1 MSRMHE
7 LKVMQ
12 ALPYLDSLIKE
23 YLLFRGFTRT
33 LQAFA
38 VDAAADLGC
47 GFQADPLTRP
57 LFSPY
62 ILNFCSL

>member
-1 MSRMHE
+1 MHD

-47 GFQADPLTRP
+47 GFQADALT
-57 LFSPY
+57 SPSY
-62 ILNFCSL
+62 FPFISNFCSL